1 MTTLKLN
8 TNLTF
13 TIENVSSSDRRMMQY
28 AMELALEKTLEDLRI
43 ANQEF
48 TNGDYDP
55 TEDQIWKIQDLMA
68 QATAQRRLRSELQN

>member
-13 TIENVSSSDRRMMQY
+13 TIENVSSDDRRMMQY
-28 AMELALEKTLEDLRI
+28 AMELALQKTLEDLRI

-48 TNGDYDP
+48 TDGTYDP
-55 TEDQIWKIQDLMA
+55 TEEQVWKIQELMA
-68 QATAQRRLRSELQN
+68 QATAQRRLKSELQY